1 MATTIGEY
9 LDKLT
14 VTGELYRKLDD
25 NTIECYA
32 CGHRCKIREG
42 RRGICQ
48 VRYNE
53 GGELRVPWG
62 YVTALQRDPIEK
74 KPFFH
79 VNPGTNALTFG
90 MLGCDYHCGY
100 CFTGDTMVITNR
112 GPIALQ
118 DAFELGISLLKQPDG
133 EISIPFDLEA
143 ITSSG
148 NLHKVKAVFRHPYE
162 GEMVKLKP
170 YYLPSITCTPDHR
183 VYATDDVS
191 LSPVL
196 VYAKDL
202 TKKHYLAIPRCYQF
216 LSSEVKKTGN
226 NAV

>member
-1 MATTIGEY
+1 
-9 LDKLT
+9 
-14 VTGELYRKLDD
+14 
-25 NTIECYA
+25 
-32 CGHRCKIREG
+32 
-42 RRGICQ
+42 
-48 VRYNE
+48 
-53 GGELRVPWG
+53 
-62 YVTALQRDPIEK
+62 
-74 KPFFH
+74 
-79 VNPGTNALTFG
+79 
-90 MLGCDYHCGY
+90 
-100 CFTGDTMVITNR
+100 MVITNR